1 MLALVARL
9 RETVDLADIHR
20 LVPKRFWLDERTTDR
35 YERGA
40 FILKD
45 YAGRP
50 VRVSLPIAINRI
62 PQIGFETPIVLA
74 PGNLLGQ
81 AHPPLIFVVRSSG
94 EFSRYWAGYPR
105 RRMIPPPDQ
114 SPSNEDS
121 TGIEEVMPSSEKI
134 IEE

>member
-1 MLALVARL
+1 VARL
-9 RETVDLADIHR
+9 RQSIDLADIHR
-20 LVPKRFWLDERTTDR
+20 LIPKRFWLDEATTDR
-35 YERGA
+35 YGRGA
-40 FILKD
+40 LVLKD
-45 YAGRP
+45 YAGRS

-114 SPSNEDS
+114 MARNEDS
-121 TGIEEVMPSSEKI
+121 EGLEEAMSSDEKI